1 MRSKL
6 LFLDQQF
13 TKTFDNQQTP
23 YTSKWRGVL
32 IVYDSERSSRDHSP
46 QPVPEGCCP
55 NLVFESRFES
65 GNLRQARRV

>member
-1 MRSKL
+1 MI
-6 LFLDQQF
+6 FFFFTDQQYP
-13 TKTFDNQQTP
+13 KTFDNQVTQ
-23 YTSKWRGVL
+23 YSSKWRGVL
-32 IVYDSERSSRDHSP
+32 IVYDSERSSRDRQA